1 MTKEF
6 PDSRIPGARDLKNP
20 IKQNQFKTSKE
31 VVAYAAGAILCRLSG
46 SEEAQKETIESLA
59 RTMCAVGLHMANGD
73 PARAAGLLSIVGQ
86 MSDRMLHKA
95 WIAAGGPSTHAE
107 MKDAVAAPP
116 APAVADP
123 MDDLASKITQAASLI
138 GGEGVNVA
146 FETSD
151 EGMSDENRAIMDMAR
166 AVLALADGDG
176 MKMAALLASVSVS
189 TVMAAATNDLRAA
202 RAFFDLVKETVEG
215 GFKAMESGKAVV
227 PPGSIKNQ
235 YKN

>member
-1 MTKEF
+1 MTNETGKT
-6 PDSRIPGARDLKNP
+6 RIPGTRDLKNP
-20 IKQNQFKTSKE
+20 IKHKQFKTSE
-31 VVAYAAGAILCRLSG
+31 EAVAYAAGAILCRLSG

-116 APAVADP
+116 APAVTDP

-138 GGEGVNVA
+138 GGDGINVS
-146 FETSD
+146 FERAD
-151 EGMSDENRAIMDMAR
+151 EVMSDENRAISMMAR
-166 AVLALADGDG
+166 AVLGLAEGDG
-176 MKMAALLASVSVS
+176 MKMASLLASVSAS
-189 TVMAAATNDLRAA
+189 TVMAAATNDLRTA

-215 GFKAMESGKAVV
+215 GFKTMESGKAVV

>member
-20 IKQNQFKTSKE
+20 IKQNQFKTSEE

-59 RTMCAVGLHMANGD
+59 RTMCAVGLHFGHGD
-73 PARAAGLLSIVGQ
+73 PARAAALLDLVGDI
-86 MSDRMLHKA
+86 SDRMLHHA
-95 WIAAGGPSTHAE
+95 WIAAGGPAAHAE
-107 MKDAVAAPP
+107 MKDTAAPPP
-116 APAVADP
+116 APAIADP
-123 MDDLASKITQAASLI
+123 MDDLASKIAQAASLI
-138 GGEGVNVA
+138 GSDGINVA
-146 FETSD
+146 FERAD
-151 EGMSDENRAIMDMAR
+151 EVMSDENRAISMMAR
-166 AVLALADGDG
+166 AVLGLAEGDG
-176 MKMAALLASVSVS
+176 MKMASLLASVSVS
-189 TVMAAATNDLRAA
+189 TVMAAATNDLRTA
-202 RAFFDLVKETVEG
+202 RAFFELVKETVEG